1 MNKNII
7 DLKKI
12 KTLLLDL
19 DGTLINSEKAFFE
32 SFKNILQKHFNI
44 EITKEDYKK
53 YELEQNAMLLKKLR
67 ETNLSIKDISDKEIM
82 TLIYND
88 YESQFRKV
96 ILEKEA
102 IDNFNILQELKK
114 LKLTLVL
121 VTTCRRHYLNI
132 LIEELNLQELFD
144 LIVAREDVEN
154 LKPAPDAY
162 LDAIKT
168 LNLDKDICLAFEDS
182 KRGIDAA
189 IDSGLK
195 TIQVS
200 NFTSI
205 KYEDERAIR
214 HDSANEILNEILKV
228 KKLEK

>member
-1 MNKNII
+1 MNENILELKN
-7 DLKKI
+7 LKA
-12 KTLLLDL
+12 LLLDL

-32 SFKNILQKHFNI
+32 SFKNILKKHFGI
-44 EITKEDYKK
+44 VISKEDYKK

-82 TLIYND
+82 SLIYND
-88 YESQFRKV
+88 YESEFRKI
-96 ILEKEA
+96 ILEEEA
-102 IDNFNILQELKK
+102 IDNFNILKELKK
-114 LKLTLVL
+114 LKLTLAL

-132 LIEELNLQELFD
+132 LIEELNLENLFD
-144 LIVAREDVEN
+144 VIVAREDVEN

-162 LDAIKT
+162 LDAIQT
-168 LNLDKDICLAFEDS
+168 LNLDKNTCLAFEDS

-195 TIQVS
+195 TVKVS

-205 KYEDERAIR
+205 KYEDQRAIGIE
-214 HDSANEILNEILKV
+214 SANEILNEILKV
-228 KKLEK
+228 KRLGN